1 MLCGDANRLEY
12 ADSKKVV
19 FAKPCSVNVLSANR
33 SGPYKLTFQQPF
45 SVNASDLFF
54 NAIS

>member
-12 ADSKKVV
+12 ADSKRVV

-33 SGPYKLTFQQPF
+33 SGPYKLTFQQSF
-45 SVNASDLFF
+45 SVNASDLLF